1 MAEID
6 DATLAALEA
15 QPDAEAVPRL
25 IAAIRQLQRERDD
38 LIHDIADAQG
48 RTQMEHERAEAA
60 ETQLA
65 RLLDPDSELEEAATD
80 GLLAAEDDAE
90 AVRTALQAAAYVLYT
105 GGEGADPDS
114 DA

>member
-1 MAEID
+1 MSELD
-6 DATLAALEA
+6 DATLSALEA

-25 IAAIRQLQRERDD
+25 VAAIRQLQRERDD
-38 LIHDIADAQG
+38 LVHDIADAQN
-48 RTQMEHERAEAA
+48 RAQLEHERAEAA

-80 GLLAAEDDAE
+80 GLLAAENENE
-90 AVRTALQAAAYVLYT
+90 AMRTALQAAAYVLYT
-105 GGEGADPDS
+105 GGENGEPDS